1 MKEPQDAG
9 KYQVDND
16 GTVQGQVIGD
26 HNITHQYFAKAD
38 NENKATQMAVF
49 HKLESLMPAL
59 LAEMRKDLTEYPL
72 AREIIVLSRSW
83 TYNGDGSTLLIYYYE
98 DHSQLKDKMTIL
110 CNHLLLVDI
119 TYNNVKRHNLT
130 EKLADYLTQG

>member
-1 MKEPQDAG
+1 MSESEDPE
-9 KYQVDND
+9 KYQINNN

-26 HNITHQYFAKAD
+26 HNITHQYFTEAG
-38 NENKATQMAVF
+38 NEHEATQMAVF

-59 LAEMRKDLTEYPL
+59 LAEMHKDLTEYPL
-72 AREIIVLSRSW
+72 AREIILLSRSW

-98 DHSQLKDKMTIL
+98 DHNQLKDKITIL

-119 TYNNVKRHNLT
+119 TYNNVKRYNLT
-130 EKLADYLTQG
+130 EKLADYLTR